1 MIRDIKTVIW
11 KEWKEV
17 LLQQIGFQRGTG
29 RFKLGRG
36 ILSFLIL
43 LGVIGIFMPLQMG
56 RRWVESPFALIEC
69 TWVPFIM
76 VMAVV
81 ADSFAGERERNTLE
95 TLLASRLSD
104 KAILF
109 GKMGAIIGYSW
120 GLTMTCLLLGLVS
133 INIRHWS
140 GELLIYPTNIFLG
153 AVVLSLLCAGLAT
166 ILGIFISLRASTVK
180 QAQQT
185 LSMLIMIPTFLFS
198 FGPMLIIRVLPTE
211 WRDRLAQVI
220 RNANLNIIILIAIIV
235 PIVLNIILL
244 LAAIARF
251 KREKLILY

>member
-1 MIRDIKTVIW
+1 MIKDIKTVIW

-17 LLQQIGFQRGTG
+17 LLQRSGFQRGTG
-29 RFKLGRG
+29 RFKLGSG
-36 ILSFLIL
+36 ILIL
-43 LGVIGIFMPLQMG
+43 LFLIGMLGIVVPLQMG
-56 RRWVESPFALIEC
+56 RRLVELPIALIIY
-69 TWVPFIM
+69 TWVPFVM
-76 VMAVV
+76 VMPIV

-120 GLTMTCLLLGLVS
+120 GLTMICLLLGLVS
-133 INIRHWS
+133 INISHWS

-153 AVVLSLLCAGLAT
+153 AVVLSMLCAGLAT
-166 ILGIFISLRASTVK
+166 ILGLFISLRASTVK

-185 LSMLIMIPTFLFS
+185 LSILIMIPVFLFS
-198 FGPMLIIRVLPTE
+198 FGPMLIVRFLSKE
-211 WRDRLAQVI
+211 WKDWLAQVI
-220 RNANLNIIILIAIIV
+220 SNANLNIIILIAIIV
-235 PIVLNIILL
+235 LIVLNIILL